1 MNDIFIAGSILTNL
15 VLCAWIVLIERR
27 LSKLNYILY
36 SIAIGDATA
45 TIVDDSIVFT
55 EEK

>member
-1 MNDIFIAGSILTNL
+1 MNEIFIAGSILTNL
-15 VLCAWIVLIERR
+15 VLCAWIMFLERR
-27 LSKLNYILY
+27 LSKLNCILY